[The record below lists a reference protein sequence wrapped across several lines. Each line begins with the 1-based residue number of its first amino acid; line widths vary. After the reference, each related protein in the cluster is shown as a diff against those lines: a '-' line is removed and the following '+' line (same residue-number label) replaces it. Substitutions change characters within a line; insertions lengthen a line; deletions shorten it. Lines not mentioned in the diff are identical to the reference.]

1 MTSAELISELRAA
14 RPVAGDALRERVREL
29 AAREPERR
37 RSPFAGFSLR
47 RLGAVALPATAAVAL
62 AAAGA
67 IGLSRSGDGGRVA
80 VDAGETVVREAA
92 PTTPGWSSAAQD
104 KALGKL
110 RATGTAAA
118 PAVGPGPVPG
128 RPQRFSAQL
137 TLKVRDSDALS
148 AATQRALQITR
159 SLGGYA
165 VSVSYGS
172 AEDAGTAAL
181 VVRIPTEKVQD
192 AIMRLSSLGT
202 IVGEQVQI
210 DDLGDQLQSLEQRER
225 SLREQIARL
234 TARLE
239 HEQLS
244 DEQRAVLEAR
254 RSAAQRQLAAVRQE
268 QAGVRREASLAT
280 LSLSLRT
287 EEGAAVPA
295 PQSRLD
301 RTLDEALNVLAW
313 EGIALL
319 FVAVVVAPF
328 ALLGA
333 AAVVG
338 ARIRRRR
345 EEERLLAAS

>member
-14 RPVAGDALRERVREL
+14 RPVAGDALRERVAEL
-29 AAREPERR
+29 AARQPEPR

-47 RLGAVALPATAAVAL
+47 RLSAVALPAAAAL
-62 AAAGA
+62 ALATAGA
-67 IGLSRSGDGGRVA
+67 IGLSRSGDDRNVA
-80 VDAGETVVREAA
+80 IDHGEALTREATPSAA
-92 PTTPGWSSAAQD
+92 PSSSAAQD
-104 KALGKL
+104 STLNKL
-110 RATGTAAA
+110 RAGAAGA
-118 PAVGPGPVPG
+118 QAVGPVPG

-137 TLKVRDSDALS
+137 TLEVADSDALS
-148 AATQRALQITR
+148 AATQRALQVTR

-172 AEDAGTAAL
+172 AEEEGTAAL
-181 VVRIPTEKVQD
+181 VLRVPTAKVQD
-192 AIMRLSSLGT
+192 AIARLSSLGT

-210 DDLGDQLQSLEQRER
+210 DDLGDQLSALDQRER

-239 HEQLS
+239 SEELT
-244 DEQRAVLEAR
+244 DEQRAVLQAR
-254 RSAAQRQLAAVRQE
+254 RASAQRQLAAVRQE

-280 LSLSLRT
+280 LSLALRT
-287 EEGAAVPA
+287 EQGAAVPA

-319 FVAVVVAPF
+319 YVAIVAAPF
-328 ALLGA
+328 ALLA
-333 AAVVG
+333 AAGIVG
-338 ARIRRRR
+338 ARFRRRR

>member
-37 RSPFAGFSLR
+37 RSPFAGLSLR
-47 RLGAVALPATAAVAL
+47 RIGAFALPATAAVAL
-62 AAAGA
+62 ATAGA
-67 IGLSRSGDGGRVA
+67 IGLSRSGESGRIAVDGGDTVA
-80 VDAGETVVREAA
+80 REAA
-92 PTTPGWSSAAQD
+92 PSATPWSAAQSN
-104 KALGKL
+104 ALDKL
-110 RATGTAAA
+110 RTSGSAPA
-118 PAVGPGPVPG
+118 PAVGPVPG

-137 TLKVRDSDALS
+137 TLEVPDADALS

-159 SLGGYA
+159 ALGGYA

-172 AEDAGTAAL
+172 AEETGTAAL
-181 VVRIPTEKVQD
+181 VVRIPTEQVQD
-192 AIMRLSSLGT
+192 AIARLSSLGT
-202 IVGEQVQI
+202 ITGEQVQI

-234 TARLE
+234 TARLRD
-239 HEQLS
+239 EQLT
-244 DEQRAVLEAR
+244 DEQRAVLQAR

-287 EEGAAVPA
+287 EAGAAVPVT
-295 PQSRLD
+295 PSRID

-319 FVAVVVAPF
+319 FVAIVVAPF
-328 ALLGA
+328 ALLGG
-333 AAVVG
+333 AAVLG
-338 ARIRRRR
+338 ARFRRRR
-345 EEERLLAAS
+345 EDERLLAAS

>member
-14 RPVAGDALRERVREL
+14 RPAAPDALRDRVREL
-29 AAREPERR
+29 AAREPEPR

-47 RLGAVALPATAAVAL
+47 RLSAVALPAAAAVAL

-67 IGLSRSGDGGRVA
+67 IGLSRSGDEGNVA
-80 VDAGETVVREAA
+80 VNYGEAVTRESAQ
-92 PTTPGWSSAAQD
+92 TRTPPPSAAQD
-104 KALGKL
+104 SALQKARA
-110 RATGTAAA
+110 RATGS
-118 PAVGPGPVPG
+118 PAVGPVPG

-137 TLKVRDSDALS
+137 TLEVPTSDALS
-148 AATQRALQITR
+148 EATQQALQLTR
-159 SLGGYA
+159 SLEGYA
-165 VSVSYGS
+165 VSVSYGT
-172 AEDAGTAAL
+172 AEETGTASL
-181 VVRIPTEKVQD
+181 VLRVPTTKVQD
-192 AIMRLSSLGT
+192 AIARLSNLGT

-234 TARLE
+234 TARIASEELT
-239 HEQLS
+239 
-244 DEQRAVLEAR
+244 DEQRAVLQSR
-254 RSAAQRQLAAVRQE
+254 RAAAQRELATVRQQ

-280 LSLSLRT
+280 LSLAIRT
-287 EEGAAVPA
+287 KEGAAVPA

-319 FVAVVVAPF
+319 YAAIVAAPF

-333 AAVVG
+333 AAIAG
-338 ARIRRRR
+338 ARHRRRR

>member
-1 MTSAELISELRAA
+1 MTSAELISELQAA
-14 RPVAGDALRERVREL
+14 RPAASDALRERVREL
-29 AAREPERR
+29 AAPEPGPR

-47 RLGAVALPATAAVAL
+47 RLSAVALPAAAALAL

-67 IGLSRSGDGGRVA
+67 IGLSRSGEDGNVA
-80 VDAGETVVREAA
+80 VNYGEALTRESTQARA
-92 PTTPGWSSAAQD
+92 PAPNAAQD
-104 KALGKL
+104 NALGKT
-110 RATGTAAA
+110 RAGSTSA
-118 PAVGPGPVPG
+118 PAVGPVPG

-137 TLKVRDSDALS
+137 TLEVANSDALS
-148 AATQRALQITR
+148 DATQQALQLTR
-159 SLGGYA
+159 ALGGYA
-165 VSVSYGS
+165 VSVSYGT
-172 AEDAGTAAL
+172 ADETGTASL
-181 VVRIPTEKVQD
+181 VLRVPTAKVQD
-192 AIMRLSSLGT
+192 AIARLSSLGT

-210 DDLGDQLQSLEQRER
+210 DDLGDQLQSLEQREH

-234 TARLE
+234 TARLASE
-239 HEQLS
+239 ELT
-244 DEQRAVLEAR
+244 DEQRAVLQTR
-254 RSAAQRQLAAVRQE
+254 RAAAQRELATVRQQ

-280 LSLSLRT
+280 LSLALRT
-287 EEGAAVPA
+287 KEGAAVPA

-319 FVAVVVAPF
+319 YAAIVAAPF

-338 ARIRRRR
+338 ARHRRRR

>member
-14 RPVAGDALRERVREL
+14 RPVAGDALRERVEEL

-37 RSPFAGFSLR
+37 RSPFAAFSFR
-47 RLGAVALPATAAVAL
+47 RFGAFALPATAAVAL

-67 IGLSRSGDGGRVA
+67 IGLSRSGDSGRIA

-92 PTTPGWSSAAQD
+92 PTNTSPWSAAQD

-110 RATGTAAA
+110 GAGTAAA
-118 PAVGPGPVPG
+118 PAVGPVPG

-137 TLKVRDSDALS
+137 TLEVADSDALS

-181 VVRIPTEKVQD
+181 VVRVPTEKVQE
-192 AIMRLSSLGT
+192 AITRLSSLGT
-202 IVGEQVQI
+202 IAGEQVQI

-239 HEQLS
+239 DEQLT

-254 RSAAQRQLAAVRQE
+254 RAAAQRQLAAVRQE

-280 LSLSLRT
+280 LSLALRT
-287 EEGAAVPA
+287 EEGAAAPA
-295 PQSRLD
+295 PGSRID